1 MTLEAS
7 TSAPSTGATHADASA
22 LSTERDR
29 ALQLTVAGG
38 LVAAVTHDLRQPL
51 TALEM
56 NICAALQF
64 LKAPTAQVDGALDS
78 LRDAL
83 VQQSRM
89 RESLQVLDD
98 LAVRREPLCDAVDVV
113 PIARAVVALVGSDV
127 LARHASLDLVV
138 TPPVG
143 KVYADATLMRQ
154 ALLNMVLDALEA
166 TSLSPRQDKPIQITV
181 RQEDDVVEIAVSH
194 FGLRSEAAAVDGWGL
209 ALARS
214 VVVAHGGTIELE
226 GNADVGV
233 RLVTRWP
240 TTSKR
245 VPLGASDA

>member
-1 MTLEAS
+1 MTLEVTS
-7 TSAPSTGATHADASA
+7 SAPTNDGSSGAAPMLSA
-22 LSTERDR
+22 EQDR

-64 LKAPTAQVDGALDS
+64 LKAPAVQLDGALES

-83 VQQSRM
+83 IQQSRM

-98 LAVRREPLCDAVDVV
+98 LAVRREPLCEAIDVA
-113 PIARAVVALVGSDV
+113 PIARAVVALVGSDAM
-127 LARHASLDLVV
+127 ARHASLDLVV

-166 TSLSPRQDKPIQITV
+166 TSLSPRQEKPVQITV
-181 RQEDDVVEIAVSH
+181 RQVDDTVEVAVTH
-194 FGLRSEAAAVDGWGL
+194 YGQRDEAAVVDGWGL

-214 VVVAHGGTIELE
+214 VVVAHGGTIVLE
-226 GNADVGV
+226 GDADAGV

-240 TTSKR
+240 TTSHG
-245 VPLGASDA
+245 VPQGAPDA